1 LSIKNLFALCLV
13 LATNAATSLRDI
25 NNSSSIDAPT
35 FVDGS
40 DTVVFAA
47 DGTCPVNTATGTEE
61 QCNSFKEKQD
71 KVTKDMAASMA
82 KMKADMATAFGS
94 TRKLDSKD
102 VTLVDTILPTVRN
115 LATGTVSSSTF
126 VRSPLSLSLSVLR

>member
-47 DGTCPVNTATGTEE
+47 DGTCTVNMATGTEE
-61 QCNSFKEKQD
+61 QCNSLKEKQD

>member
-1 LSIKNLFALCLV
+1 
-13 LATNAATSLRDI
+13 
-25 NNSSSIDAPT
+25 
-35 FVDGS
+35 
-40 DTVVFAA
+40 
-47 DGTCPVNTATGTEE
+47 
-61 QCNSFKEKQD
+61 
-71 KVTKDMAASMA
+71 
-82 KMKADMATAFGS
+82 MATAFGS